1 MLIRFFDQAE
11 VDNCKI
17 SAQVAAFLARL
28 DKLFTDQFVWTAPGY
43 TSTTL
48 KFLSTVTHFQVN
60 GMVRSLG
67 GPGQVPDD
75 VKSRCLSRMQAW
87 AKLAA
92 EVVRAEHPDFEVVQ
106 CFSVFSLKDFP
117 KMTSES
123 IRQDGLPTVFDDAF
137 HRLAGVFGVNATELK
152 QEFFDIGSIALARFH
167 DAGCANVEAWAWAMD
182 ATSASVASR
191 RKHPVGNLEL
201 VVSEYACMSA
211 SDSVIE
217 RDFSR
222 IKAILREQQL
232 NGSEAWESDYIII
245 AQSDSEFDKDVVGL
259 AKQVWQEL
267 YAPCRKRMKPRFDKG
282 TVKTK
287 VPEKDDTLSPEKLT
301 HGQFKKKRRM
311 ALPAGQAED
320 AVAACASSAWTEDHD
335 KELAFNAK
343 KQLVRVFESAPCPS

>member
-1 MLIRFFDQAE
+1 M
-11 VDNCKI
+11 
-17 SAQVAAFLARL
+17 
-28 DKLFTDQFVWTAPGY
+28 
-43 TSTTL
+43 
-48 KFLSTVTHFQVN
+48 
-60 GMVRSLG
+60 
-67 GPGQVPDD
+67 PDD

-167 DAGCANVEAWAWAMD
+167 DAGCTNVGAWAWAMD

-201 VVSEYACMSA
+201 VMSEYACMSA

-287 VPEKDDTLSPEKLT
+287 VPEKDDTLSPEKQKMRWQLVHLQLGPKT
-301 HGQFKKKRRM
+301 TTKSLLSMLRSSWFVYLSLRPVRVEKFVWTEIWPSKKTMM
-311 ALPAGQAED
+311 ALRH
-320 AVAACASSAWTEDHD
+320 CKYLYSY
-335 KELAFNAK
+335 K
-343 KQLVRVFESAPCPS
+343 KLH